1 MTIKNKSTNQ
11 STPTRVFR
19 NIHAAANH
27 RVVNTT
33 SNLAVRGVER
43 TAKWVS
49 TDHVGTAERS
59 DLMAL
64 QQDASFII
72 AKMTLENRRSNRN
85 NSNILTFIAGWVIDY
100 GLYIFDLLWGFIWPI
115 LMMLILNILS
125 AILIAALVGLTF
137 YLLFQFLI
145 M

>member
-1 MTIKNKSTNQ
+1 MSIKNKYTNQ

-27 RVVNTT
+27 RAVNATG
-33 SNLAVRGVER
+33 SIVARGIEK
-43 TAKWVS
+43 TAKWVA

-72 AKMTLENRRSNRN
+72 AKMTLANRRANRN

-115 LMMLILNILS
+115 LLFIAWSLLS
-125 AILIAALVGLTF
+125 AILIAAFIGITF
-137 YLLFQFLI
+137 YVLFQLLI
-145 M
+145 L